1 MKNTILAAVALLV
14 FLPAA
19 MADTT
24 LTVDTQ
30 KVLHRVDE
38 KIYGHFLEHIY
49 HSINGGL
56 WGELVWNRTFEDNA
70 AGDWEFAD
78 SLIIQRGNN
87 AAQVLMLTDGSLTD
101 FEFTVEARKTGGREG
116 FLIPIRYRNDKE
128 FLWVNLGGWDNQ
140 KCAIERRLP
149 GEERQRT
156 VSKVVDGTIETG
168 RWYKIAI
175 RCEGPRIVVKL
186 DGETI
191 LDFTDDANRIPGAV
205 GVGTWQTQAEFRS
218 QQILMLTGE
227 EMPFNYILPMPR
239 DWTAFGDGFA
249 SVRKGDQALNGRAY
263 ITLAPLNV
271 LHSGRVQVTGIQQTG
286 IRLEKGETYVGSLWV
301 TGYLNG
307 LTVSIPGQCDE
318 LISVGQSTKLKTEMR
333 GLKFWTE
340 IPLRFTATEDTTNA
354 TLQIGNKGPGDVHID
369 QVSLMPQSWL
379 EKYDGMRPDL
389 LNAIKELQP
398 PVIRWPGGCYASA
411 YRWKDGVGPQF
422 KRGSHPRTIW
432 DDRDVN
438 SFGTDEFIRMCR
450 RVGAEPV
457 IVINI
462 GTQNWNGKND
472 VDWLAEALDW
482 MEYCNGPA
490 DSEWGS
496 VRAANGHPEPYNVIY
511 WEIDNETQGNISV
524 EEYIAAVKKFAPA
537 MRAKCPGIKLA
548 VAGAHF
554 PARDARVAWD
564 KALIDEAAEH
574 FDYLSIHR
582 YNSPDEFATGIGENE
597 RFFEV
602 HRQWIAE
609 SKNPAIK
616 LYDSEWNAQS
626 TDWRT
631 GLYCGGLL
639 NAMERC
645 DLMEM
650 AGPALFLR
658 HVSAKSWDNAFI
670 NHDNASWFPAPNYV
684 VMKLFREHYAPLLL
698 PVSGDADGVNLVATK
713 TDDGKRVTLK
723 AVNPTDSQRVVVV
736 KLSGFEAKEAAMQ
749 LVTADD
755 LRDRNTLAAPDKIS
769 PKDAPVQCDG
779 ASVRFTLPAYSVGV
793 VDVK

>member
-1 MKNTILAAVALLV
+1 MKTHRIYGI
-14 FLPAA
+14 FCIIA
-19 MADTT
+19 MLCIQTNLRADIT

-30 KVLHRVDE
+30 NVLHRVDE

-70 AGDWEFAD
+70 AGDWELAD
-78 SLIIQRGNN
+78 GAIIQRGNG
-87 AAQVLMLTDGSLTD
+87 AAQVLMLTDNTLTD
-101 FEFTVEARKTGGREG
+101 FAFTVKARKTGGREG
-116 FLIPIRYRNDKE
+116 FLIPIRYRSDKE
-128 FLWVNLGGWDNQ
+128 FLWVNLGGWDNT
-140 KCAIERRLP
+140 KHAIERRLA

-156 VSKVVDGTIETG
+156 VSTVVDGTIETG
-168 RWYKIAI
+168 RWYEIGV
-175 RCEGPRIVVKL
+175 RCEGPRIVVTL

-191 LDFTDDANRIPGAV
+191 LDFTDDANRIRGAV
-205 GVGTWQTQAEFRS
+205 GVGTWQTQAEFRNFTAKT
-218 QQILMLTGE
+218 LTGGDITP
-227 EMPFNYILPMPR
+227 MLVTPLPR
-239 DWTAFGDGFA
+239 NWTGYGEGMKYT
-249 SVRKGDQALNGRAY
+249 RKGDAALNGRAY
-263 ITLAPLNV
+263 ITLDSGDADAPA
-271 LHSGRVQVTGIQQTG
+271 GIQQSG
-286 IRLEKGETYVGSLWV
+286 FRLEKGETYVGSLWAA
-301 TGYLNG
+301 GNISG

-318 LISVGQSTKLKTEMR
+318 AIHQPAQLKITTETR
-333 GLKFWTE
+333 NGKRWTE
-340 IPLRFTATEDTTNA
+340 IPLRFTAMEDTTNA
-354 TLQIGNKGPGDVHID
+354 TLQIGLKGPGAVDID

-389 LNAIKELQP
+389 LDAIKELQP

-411 YRWKDGVGPQF
+411 YRWKDGVGPQHR
-422 KRGSHPRTIW
+422 RGSHPRTIW

-438 SFGTDEFIRMCR
+438 SYGTDEFIRMCR

-457 IVINI
+457 IVVNI
-462 GTQNWNGKND
+462 GTESWNGKND
-472 VDWLAEALDW
+472 VDWLEEALDW

-490 DSEWGS
+490 DSKWGS

-511 WEIDNETQGNISV
+511 WEIDNETQGEITV
-524 EEYIAAVKKFAPA
+524 EEYIEAVKKFAPA

-548 VAGAHF
+548 ASGAHK
-554 PARDARVAWD
+554 PEWAVRVAWD
-564 KALIDEAAEH
+564 KALIDQAAEH

-582 YNSPDEFATGIGENE
+582 YNGPDEFATGIDENE
-597 RFFEV
+597 RFFEA

-609 SKNPAIK
+609 SKNPAMK

-658 HVSAKSWDNAFI
+658 HVSAKAWDNSFI
-670 NHDNASWFPAPNYV
+670 NFDNASWFPAPNYV
-684 VMKLFREHYAPLLL
+684 VMKLFREHYAPLFL
-698 PVSGDADGVNLVATK
+698 PISGDADGVNLVATK

-723 AVNPTDSQRVVVV
+723 AVNPTDVSRVVSV
-736 KLSGFEAKEAAMQ
+736 KLTGFAFTEAAMQ
-749 LVTADD
+749 CITADG
-755 LRDRNTLAAPDKIS
+755 LRDRNTLATPDKIS
-769 PKDAPVQCDG
+769 PKAADVERNGD
-779 ASVRFTLPAYSVGV
+779 SVRFTLPAFSVGV